1 MNSGTQWAMA
11 DEPIILQDDP
21 SDIGSRYLIRMF
33 WSFGQCIEAFR
44 YCRHVLC
51 VDGTFLSG
59 KYHAKLLTAITMDA
73 NNQIFPVTFAYV
85 ESENNDSWL
94 WFLTLLRTRVVRNRE
109 RVCIIS
115 YRNAG
120 LLHAL
125 DVLHDSTN
133 PSIAW
138 PDVERR
144 WCMRYL
150 GANMYSRYHNKAL
163 VKRFKGLCLQN
174 QLSKFNQIWRE
185 LNDTTHK
192 MMDDQQMKEDRLR
205 SQMMEGQTVTSR
217 SRMTFSQW
225 IAGKPAE
232 RWALVYDTNGARYG
246 HN

>member
-1 MNSGTQWAMA
+1 MNPGTQWAMA
-11 DEPIILQDDP
+11 DKQVILQDGS
-21 SDIGSRYLIRMF
+21 SDIGSQYLIRMF
-33 WSFGQCIEAFR
+33 WSFEQCIEAFR
-44 YCRHVLC
+44 YCRPVLC

-59 KYHAKLLTAITMDA
+59 KYHATLLTAIAADA
-73 NNQIFPVTFAYV
+73 NNQILPVAFAYV
-85 ESENNDSWL
+85 ESENNDSWI
-94 WFLTLLRTRVVRNRE
+94 WFLTLLRTHVIGNRE

-115 YRNAG
+115 NHNAG

-144 WCMRYL
+144 WCMRHL

-174 QLSKFNQIWRE
+174 QLSKFNQLWRE
-185 LNDTTHK
+185 LNDTTRK
-192 MMDDQQMKEDRLR
+192 MMDDQQMEEDRLR
-205 SQMMEGQTVTSR
+205 SQMVEGQTVTSQ
-217 SRMTFSQW
+217 SCMTFNQW

-232 RWALVYDTNGARYG
+232 
-246 HN
+246 H